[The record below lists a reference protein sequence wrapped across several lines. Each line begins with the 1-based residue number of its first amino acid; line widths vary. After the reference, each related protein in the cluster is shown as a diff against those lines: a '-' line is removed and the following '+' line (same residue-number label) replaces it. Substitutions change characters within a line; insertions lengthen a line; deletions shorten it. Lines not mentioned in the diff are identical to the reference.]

1 MAQEY
6 SLGLVEVSGL
16 GHAIIML
23 DDMLKAGDVE
33 FVATERKLGGRLVTI
48 VVRGEIA
55 AVKAAVDAGVARAK
69 ACGDKIYKASQV
81 IARPHPEIFPYLHL
95 NEDEEN
101 TPEVNTQSAATHVG
115 SVGTG
120 SSGRTG
126 SSGSKAKAVKA
137 EATAAKPKTTTT
149 RKRNTAG
156 TSKTAAKKPAAKKT
170 TTKST
175 TGSSGG
181 KKKAA
186 EKKN

>member
-1 MAQEY
+1 MAKEF

-55 AVKAAVDAGVARAK
+55 AVKASVDAGVARAK

-95 NEDEEN
+95 NEDEDE

-115 SVGTG
+115 SVGT
-120 SSGRTG
+120 
-126 SSGSKAKAVKA
+126 KAAAASAPKA
-137 EATAAKPKTTTT
+137 TT
-149 RKRNTAG
+149 RKRTAG
-156 TSKTAAKKPAAKKT
+156 TTKTAAKKPAAKKT
-170 TTKST
+170 AA
-175 TGSSGG
+175 
-181 KKKAA
+181 KKKT
-186 EKKN
+186 N